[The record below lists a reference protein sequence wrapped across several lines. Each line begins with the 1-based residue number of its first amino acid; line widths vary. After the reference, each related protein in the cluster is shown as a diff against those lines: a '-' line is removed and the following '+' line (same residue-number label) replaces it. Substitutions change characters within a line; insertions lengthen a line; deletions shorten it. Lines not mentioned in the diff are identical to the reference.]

1 MVLSELELQRRLED
15 RSIFLNIK
23 SSSDPLHTH
32 LRELL
37 NIRYP
42 IIQAG
47 MSGFTTP
54 ELVAAVSN
62 AGGLGILGAARMT
75 PKQIRDAI
83 GKIKERTNNPFGVNL
98 LLAPPEK
105 RGNQNIDQ
113 VQQFFNDKFR
123 HKLNIPSK
131 TEKDVSLPQS
141 KFLEQ
146 LEIILEEKIQVIS
159 FAMGNLPTE
168 LVEQIHSVSS
178 SSSSKI
184 MSMVTTVQEAVDVAR
199 NGADI
204 IVAQGAEAGGHRS
217 TFNIPLENENE
228 TLPLIGTMTLV
239 PQIVDALS
247 GIEDKIQGEKDEA
260 YNIPVIAAGGI
271 ADGRGLVAALALGAQ
286 GVMIGTRFLVAS
298 ESAVFQA
305 YQERLLAARESDT
318 IVTRAFSGRPARG
331 LHNQF
336 IDEYR
341 KSGPQP
347 LAWPLQALAA
357 DDIYAAAQKQNN
369 ADYFPLL
376 AGQGVGLLK
385 GNQKYNAER
394 IVQELVREAN
404 QTLSKLG

>member
-1 MVLSELELQRRLED
+1 MLST
-15 RSIFLNIK
+15 
-23 SSSDPLHTH
+23 PLCK
-32 LRELL
+32 LL

-75 PKQIRDAI
+75 SEQTIDAI
-83 GKIKERTNNPFGVNL
+83 GKIKKLTSNPFGVNL

-105 RGNQNIDQ
+105 RGNQSIDQ
-113 VQQFFNDKFR
+113 VQQFFNGKFR
-123 HKLNIPSK
+123 RELNIPPK
-131 TEKDVSLPQS
+131 TEKDIALPPS

-146 LEIILEEKIQVIS
+146 LKIILEEKIPVIS
-159 FAMGNLPTE
+159 FAMGNLPAE
-168 LVEQIHSVSS
+168 LVEQIHSM

-199 NGADI
+199 NGTDI

-217 TFNIPLENENE
+217 TFNIPLENE

-239 PQIVDALS
+239 PQIVDALT
-247 GIEDKIQGEKDEA
+247 GIEDKIQGEKEEA

-298 ESAVFQA
+298 ESAAFRA
-305 YQERLLAARESDT
+305 YQERLLAAKESET
-318 IVTRAFSGRPARG
+318 IITRAFSGRPARG
-331 LHNQF
+331 LRNQF

-341 KSGPQP
+341 KLGPQP
-347 LAWPLQALAA
+347 LAWPFQALAA

-376 AGQGVGLLK
+376 AGQGVGLVK
-385 GNQKYNAER
+385 GKQ
-394 IVQELVREAN
+394 L
-404 QTLSKLG
+404 

>member
-1 MVLSELELQRRLED
+1 MLST
-15 RSIFLNIK
+15 
-23 SSSDPLHTH
+23 PLCK
-32 LRELL
+32 LL

-62 AGGLGILGAARMT
+62 AGGLGILGAARMSPEQT
-75 PKQIRDAI
+75 RDAI
-83 GKIKERTNNPFGVNL
+83 GKIKKLTSNPFGVNL

-105 RGNQNIDQ
+105 GGNQSIDK

-123 HKLNIPSK
+123 RELNIPLK
-131 TEKDVSLPQS
+131 TEKDVILPPF

-146 LEIILEEKIQVIS
+146 LKIILEEKIQVIS
-159 FAMGNLPTE
+159 VAMGNLPTQI
-168 LVEQIHSVSS
+168 VEQIHSLSS

-228 TLPLIGTMTLV
+228 NETLPLIGTMTLV

-247 GIEDKIQGEKDEA
+247 RIEGNKSQAKKEEA

-298 ESAVFQA
+298 ESAAFQA
-305 YQERLLAARESDT
+305 YQERLLAAKESDT
-318 IVTRAFSGRPARG
+318 IITRAFLGRPARG
-331 LHNQF
+331 LRNQF

-347 LAWPLQALAA
+347 LAWPFQALAA
-357 DDIYAAAQKQNN
+357 DDIYATAQKQNN

-385 GNQKYNAER
+385 GNQKYNAEG
-394 IVQELVREAN
+394 IIQELVTEAN
-404 QTLSKLG
+404 QTLSKLR

>member
-1 MVLSELELQRRLED
+1 
-15 RSIFLNIK
+15 
-23 SSSDPLHTH
+23 
-32 LRELL
+32 
-37 NIRYP
+37 
-42 IIQAG
+42 
-47 MSGFTTP
+47 
-54 ELVAAVSN
+54 
-62 AGGLGILGAARMT
+62 
-75 PKQIRDAI
+75 
-83 GKIKERTNNPFGVNL
+83 
-98 LLAPPEK
+98 
-105 RGNQNIDQ
+105 
-113 VQQFFNDKFR
+113 
-123 HKLNIPSK
+123 
-131 TEKDVSLPQS
+131 
-141 KFLEQ
+141 
-146 LEIILEEKIQVIS
+146 
-159 FAMGNLPTE
+159 
-168 LVEQIHSVSS
+168 
-178 SSSSKI
+178 
-184 MSMVTTVQEAVDVAR
+184 
-199 NGADI
+199 
-204 IVAQGAEAGGHRS
+204 
-217 TFNIPLENENE
+217 
-228 TLPLIGTMTLV
+228 MTLV

-247 GIEDKIQGEKDEA
+247 GAEDNKIQGEKEEA

-298 ESAVFQA
+298 ESAAFQA

>member
-1 MVLSELELQRRLED
+1 MLST
-15 RSIFLNIK
+15 
-23 SSSDPLHTH
+23 PLCK
-32 LRELL
+32 LL
-37 NIRYP
+37 NVRYQ

-75 PKQIRDAI
+75 PEQTRDAI
-83 GKIKERTNNPFGVNL
+83 RTIKKLTSNPFGVNL

-105 RGNQNIDQ
+105 GGNQSINQ

-123 HKLNIPSK
+123 RELDIPSK
-131 TEKDVSLPQS
+131 TEKDIILPPS

-146 LEIILEEKIQVIS
+146 LKIILEEKIQVIS
-159 FAMGNLPTE
+159 FAMGNLPTQ
-168 LVEQIHSVSS
+168 LVEQIHSLSS

-199 NGADI
+199 NGTDI

-217 TFNIPLENENE
+217 TFNIPLENE

-247 GIEDKIQGEKDEA
+247 GTEDNKIQGEKEEA

-286 GVMIGTRFLVAS
+286 GVIIGTRFLVAS
-298 ESAVFQA
+298 ESAAFQA

-347 LAWPLQALAA
+347 LAWPFQALAA
-357 DDIYAAAQKQNN
+357 DDIYAAAQKRNN

-385 GNQKYNAER
+385 GNQKYNAEG
-394 IVQELVREAN
+394 IIQELVTEAN
-404 QTLSKLG
+404 QTLSKLR

>member
-1 MVLSELELQRRLED
+1 M
-15 RSIFLNIK
+15 LNT
-23 SSSDPLHTH
+23 PLCK
-32 LRELL
+32 LL

-75 PKQIRDAI
+75 PEQTRDAI
-83 GKIKERTNNPFGVNL
+83 RTIKKLTSNPFGVNL

-105 RGNQNIDQ
+105 GGNQSINQ

-123 HKLNIPSK
+123 RELDIPSK
-131 TEKDVSLPQS
+131 TEKDIILPPS

-146 LEIILEEKIQVIS
+146 LKIILEEKIQVIS
-159 FAMGNLPTE
+159 FAMGNLPTQ
-168 LVEQIHSVSS
+168 LVEQIHSLSS

-184 MSMVTTVQEAVDVAR
+184 MSMVTTVQEAIDVAR
-199 NGADI
+199 NGTDI

-217 TFNIPLENENE
+217 TFNIPLENE

-247 GIEDKIQGEKDEA
+247 GTEDNKIQGEKEEA

-298 ESAVFQA
+298 ESAAFQA

>member
-1 MVLSELELQRRLED
+1 M
-15 RSIFLNIK
+15 LNT
-23 SSSDPLHTH
+23 PLCK
-32 LRELL
+32 LL

-75 PKQIRDAI
+75 PEQTRDAI
-83 GKIKERTNNPFGVNL
+83 RTIKKLTSNPFGVNL

-105 RGNQNIDQ
+105 GGNQSINQ

-123 HKLNIPSK
+123 RELDIPSK
-131 TEKDVSLPQS
+131 TEKDIILPPS

-146 LEIILEEKIQVIS
+146 LKIILEEKIQVIS
-159 FAMGNLPTE
+159 FAMGNLPTQ
-168 LVEQIHSVSS
+168 LAEQIHSLSS

-184 MSMVTTVQEAVDVAR
+184 MSMVTTVQEAIDVAR
-199 NGADI
+199 NGTDI

-217 TFNIPLENENE
+217 TFNIPLENE
-228 TLPLIGTMTLV
+228 TLPLIGTITLV

-247 GIEDKIQGEKDEA
+247 GTEDNKIQGEKEEA

-298 ESAVFQA
+298 ESAAFQA

>member
-1 MVLSELELQRRLED
+1 MLST
-15 RSIFLNIK
+15 
-23 SSSDPLHTH
+23 PLCK
-32 LRELL
+32 LL

-47 MSGFTTP
+47 MGGFTTP

-62 AGGLGILGAARMT
+62 AGGLGILGATRMSSEQT
-75 PKQIRDAI
+75 RDAI
-83 GKIKERTNNPFGVNL
+83 GKIKKLTSNPFGVNL

-105 RGNQNIDQ
+105 GGNQNINQ

-123 HKLNIPSK
+123 HELKIPSK
-131 TEKDVSLPQS
+131 TEKDIILPPS

-146 LEIILEEKIQVIS
+146 LKIILEEKIPVIS
-159 FAMGNLPTE
+159 FAMGNLPIQ
-168 LVEQIHSVSS
+168 LVEQIHSLS

-199 NGADI
+199 NGVDI

-217 TFNIPLENENE
+217 TFNIPLENE

-239 PQIVDALS
+239 PQIVDALREID
-247 GIEDKIQGEKDEA
+247 GKGQREKDEA

-298 ESAVFQA
+298 ESAAFQA
-305 YQERLLAARESDT
+305 YQERLLAAKESDT
-318 IVTRAFSGRPARG
+318 IITRAFSGRPARG
-331 LHNQF
+331 LRNHF
-336 IDEYR
+336 VEEYH

-347 LAWPLQALAA
+347 LAWPFQALAA

-385 GNQKYNAER
+385 GNQKYNAEG
-394 IVQELVREAN
+394 IIQELMTEAN
-404 QTLSKLG
+404 ETLSKLR

>member
-1 MVLSELELQRRLED
+1 MLS
-15 RSIFLNIK
+15 
-23 SSSDPLHTH
+23 TH
-32 LRELL
+32 VCKLL

-62 AGGLGILGAARMT
+62 AGGLGILGAARMSPEQT
-75 PKQIRDAI
+75 VDAI
-83 GKIKERTNNPFGVNL
+83 RKVKKLTSNPFGVNL

-105 RGNQNIDQ
+105 GGNQNINQ
-113 VQQFFNDKFR
+113 VQRFFNDKFR
-123 HKLNIPSK
+123 HELNIPSK
-131 TEKDVSLPQS
+131 TEKDVSLPPS

-146 LEIILEEKIQVIS
+146 LKIILEEKIHVIS
-159 FAMGNLPTE
+159 FAMGNLPAE
-168 LVEQIHSVSS
+168 LVEQIHSM

-199 NGADI
+199 NGTDI

-217 TFNIPLENENE
+217 TFNIPLENE

-247 GIEDKIQGEKDEA
+247 GIEDKIQGEKEEA

-298 ESAVFQA
+298 ESAAFRA
-305 YQERLLAARESDT
+305 YQERLLAAKESET
-318 IVTRAFSGRPARG
+318 IITRAFSGRPARG
-331 LHNQF
+331 LRNDF
-336 IDEYR
+336 VEEYR
-341 KSGPQP
+341 KLGPQP
-347 LAWPLQALAA
+347 LAWPFQALAA

-385 GNQKYNAER
+385 GIQKYNAER
-394 IVQELVREAN
+394 IIQELVTEAG
-404 QTLSKLG
+404 QTLSKLR

>member
-1 MVLSELELQRRLED
+1 MLSTSLC
-15 RSIFLNIK
+15 K
-23 SSSDPLHTH
+23 
-32 LRELL
+32 LL

-47 MSGFTTP
+47 MGGFTTP

-75 PKQIRDAI
+75 PEQTRDAI
-83 GKIKERTNNPFGVNL
+83 GKIKKLTSNPFGVNL

-105 RGNQNIDQ
+105 AGNQNINQ

-123 HKLNIPSK
+123 HELKIPSK
-131 TEKDVSLPQS
+131 TEKDIILPPS

-146 LEIILEEKIQVIS
+146 LKIILEEKIPVIS
-159 FAMGNLPTE
+159 FAMGNLPIQ
-168 LVEQIHSVSS
+168 LVEQIHSLSS

-199 NGADI
+199 NGVDI

-217 TFNIPLENENE
+217 TFNIPLENE

-247 GIEDKIQGEKDEA
+247 RIEANKIQSEKEKA

-298 ESAVFQA
+298 ESAAFQA
-305 YQERLLAARESDT
+305 YQERLLAAKESDT
-318 IVTRAFSGRPARG
+318 IITRAFSGRPARG
-331 LHNQF
+331 LRNHF
-336 IDEYR
+336 VEEYH

-347 LAWPLQALAA
+347 LAWPFQALAA

-385 GNQKYNAER
+385 GNQKYNAEG
-394 IVQELVREAN
+394 IIQELVTEAN
-404 QTLSKLG
+404 QTLSKLR

>member
-1 MVLSELELQRRLED
+1 MLST
-15 RSIFLNIK
+15 
-23 SSSDPLHTH
+23 PLCK
-32 LRELL
+32 LL

-62 AGGLGILGAARMT
+62 AGGLGILGAARMIPEQT
-75 PKQIRDAI
+75 RDAI
-83 GKIKERTNNPFGVNL
+83 DKIKKLTSNPFGVNL

-105 RGNQNIDQ
+105 GGNQNINQ

-123 HKLNIPSK
+123 LELKIPSK
-131 TEKDVSLPQS
+131 TEDDVILPPS
-141 KFLEQ
+141 KFLVQ
-146 LEIILEEKIQVIS
+146 LKIILEEKIPVIS
-159 FAMGNLPTE
+159 FAMGNLPTQ
-168 LVEQIHSVSS
+168 LVEQIHTL

-184 MSMVTTVQEAVDVAR
+184 MSMVTTAQEALDVAR
-199 NGADI
+199 NGTDI

-217 TFNIPLENENE
+217 TFNIPFENE

-247 GIEDKIQGEKDEA
+247 RIGEKEEA

-271 ADGRGLVAALALGAQ
+271 TDGRGLVAALALGAQ

-298 ESAVFQA
+298 ESAAFQA
-305 YQERLLAARESDT
+305 YQDRLLAAKESDT
-318 IVTRAFSGRPARG
+318 IITRAFSGRPARG
-331 LHNQF
+331 LRNRF
-336 IDEYR
+336 IEEYR

-347 LAWPLQALAA
+347 LAWPFQALAA

-385 GNQKYNAER
+385 DNQKYNAEG
-394 IVQELVREAN
+394 IIQEMVTEAS
-404 QTLSKLG
+404 QTLSKLR

>member
-1 MVLSELELQRRLED
+1 M
-15 RSIFLNIK
+15 LNT
-23 SSSDPLHTH
+23 PLCK
-32 LRELL
+32 LL

-75 PKQIRDAI
+75 PEQTRDAI
-83 GKIKERTNNPFGVNL
+83 RTIKKLTSNPFGVNL

-105 RGNQNIDQ
+105 GGNQSINQ

-123 HKLNIPSK
+123 RELDISSK
-131 TEKDVSLPQS
+131 TEKDIILPPS

-146 LEIILEEKIQVIS
+146 LKIILEEKIQVIS
-159 FAMGNLPTE
+159 FAMGNLPTQ
-168 LVEQIHSVSS
+168 LVEQIHSLSS

-184 MSMVTTVQEAVDVAR
+184 MSMVTTVQEAIDVAR
-199 NGADI
+199 NGTDI

-217 TFNIPLENENE
+217 TFNIPLENE

-247 GIEDKIQGEKDEA
+247 GTEDNKIQGEKEEA

-298 ESAVFQA
+298 ESAAFQA

>member
-239 PQIVDALS
+239 PQIVDSLS
-247 GIEDKIQGEKDEA
+247 RIECNNIQGGKEEA
-260 YNIPVIAAGGI
+260 YNIAGIAAGGI
-271 ADGRGLVAALALGAQ
+271 ADGRGV
-286 GVMIGTRFLVAS
+286 V
-298 ESAVFQA
+298 
-305 YQERLLAARESDT
+305 
-318 IVTRAFSGRPARG
+318 
-331 LHNQF
+331 
-336 IDEYR
+336 
-341 KSGPQP
+341 
-347 LAWPLQALAA
+347 
-357 DDIYAAAQKQNN
+357 
-369 ADYFPLL
+369 
-376 AGQGVGLLK
+376 VGLACDVEVVLM
-385 GNQKYNAER
+385 
-394 IVQELVREAN
+394 
-404 QTLSKLG
+404 

>member
-1 MVLSELELQRRLED
+1 
-15 RSIFLNIK
+15 LNRK
-23 SSSDPLHTH
+23 SSSTMLSTPLCK
-32 LRELL
+32 LL
-37 NIRYP
+37 NVRYP

-62 AGGLGILGAARMT
+62 AGGLGILGAARMSPEQT
-75 PKQIRDAI
+75 IDAI
-83 GKIKERTNNPFGVNL
+83 RKVKKLTSNPFGVNL
-98 LLAPPEK
+98 ILAPPGET
-105 RGNQNIDQ
+105 GNQSVEQ

-123 HKLNIPSK
+123 RELRIPSK
-131 TEKDVSLPQS
+131 TEKDVILPPS

-146 LEIILEEKIQVIS
+146 LKIILEEKVPVIS
-159 FAMGNLPTE
+159 FAMGNLPAE
-168 LVEQIHSVSS
+168 LVEQIHSS

-184 MSMVTTVQEAVDVAR
+184 MSMVTTVQEAIDVAR
-199 NGADI
+199 NDTDI

-239 PQIVDALS
+239 PQIVDSLS
-247 GIEDKIQGEKDEA
+247 RIECNKIQGGKEEA

-298 ESAVFQA
+298 ESTAFQA
-305 YQERLLAARESDT
+305 YQQRLLAAKESDT
-318 IVTRAFSGRPARG
+318 IITRAFSGRPARG
-331 LHNQF
+331 LRNQF

-347 LAWPLQALAA
+347 LAWPFQALAA
-357 DDIYAAAQKQNN
+357 DDIYGAAQNQNN

-376 AGQGVGLLK
+376 AGQGAGLLK
-385 GNQKYNAER
+385 DNQKYNAEG
-394 IVQELVREAN
+394 IIQELVTEAN
-404 QTLSKLG
+404 QTLSKLR

>member
-1 MVLSELELQRRLED
+1 MLST
-15 RSIFLNIK
+15 
-23 SSSDPLHTH
+23 PLCK
-32 LRELL
+32 LL
-37 NIRYP
+37 NVRYQ

-62 AGGLGILGAARMT
+62 AGGLGILGAARMSPEQT
-75 PKQIRDAI
+75 IDAI
-83 GKIKERTNNPFGVNL
+83 RKVKKLTSNPFGVNL
-98 LLAPPEK
+98 ILAPPGET
-105 RGNQNIDQ
+105 GNQSVEQ

-123 HKLNIPSK
+123 RELRIPSK
-131 TEKDVSLPQS
+131 TEKDVILPPS

-146 LEIILEEKIQVIS
+146 LKIILEEKVPVIS
-159 FAMGNLPTE
+159 FAMGNLPAE
-168 LVEQIHSVSS
+168 LVEQIHSS

-184 MSMVTTVQEAVDVAR
+184 MSMVTTIQEAIDVAR
-199 NGADI
+199 NDTDI

-239 PQIVDALS
+239 PQIVDYLS
-247 GIEDKIQGEKDEA
+247 RIECNKIQGGKEEA

-298 ESAVFQA
+298 ESTAFQA
-305 YQERLLAARESDT
+305 YQQRLLAAKESDT
-318 IVTRAFSGRPARG
+318 IITRAFSGRPARG
-331 LHNQF
+331 LRNQF

-347 LAWPLQALAA
+347 LAWPFQALAA
-357 DDIYAAAQKQNN
+357 DDIYGAAQNQNN

-376 AGQGVGLLK
+376 AGQGAGLLK
-385 GNQKYNAER
+385 DNQKYNAEG
-394 IVQELVREAN
+394 IIQELVTEAN
-404 QTLSKLG
+404 QTLSKLR

>member
-1 MVLSELELQRRLED
+1 ML
-15 RSIFLNIK
+15 IT
-23 SSSDPLHTH
+23 PLCK
-32 LRELL
+32 LL

-62 AGGLGILGAARMT
+62 AGGLGILGAARMSPEQT
-75 PKQIRDAI
+75 RDAI
-83 GKIKERTNNPFGVNL
+83 GKIKKLTSNPFGVNL

-105 RGNQNIDQ
+105 GGNQSIDK

-123 HKLNIPSK
+123 RELNIPLK
-131 TEKDVSLPQS
+131 TEKDVILPPF

-146 LEIILEEKIQVIS
+146 LKIILEEKIQVIS
-159 FAMGNLPTE
+159 VAMGNLPTQI
-168 LVEQIHSVSS
+168 VEQIHSLSS

-228 TLPLIGTMTLV
+228 NETLPLIGTMTLV
-239 PQIVDALS
+239 PQIVDALNR
-247 GIEDKIQGEKDEA
+247 IEGNKSQAKKEEA

-298 ESAVFQA
+298 ESAAFQA
-305 YQERLLAARESDT
+305 YQERLLAAKESDT
-318 IVTRAFSGRPARG
+318 IITRAFSGRPARG
-331 LHNQF
+331 LRNQF

-347 LAWPLQALAA
+347 LAWPFQALAA
-357 DDIYAAAQKQNN
+357 DDIYATAQKQNN

-385 GNQKYNAER
+385 GNQKYNAEG
-394 IVQELVREAN
+394 IIQELVTEAN
-404 QTLSKLG
+404 QTLSKLR

>member
-1 MVLSELELQRRLED
+1 M
-15 RSIFLNIK
+15 LNT
-23 SSSDPLHTH
+23 PLCK
-32 LRELL
+32 LL

-62 AGGLGILGAARMT
+62 AGGLGILGDDRMT
-75 PKQIRDAI
+75 PEQTRDDIRT
-83 GKIKERTNNPFGVNL
+83 IKKLTSNPFGVNL

-105 RGNQNIDQ
+105 GGNQSINQ

-123 HKLNIPSK
+123 RELDIPSK
-131 TEKDVSLPQS
+131 TEKDIILPPS

-146 LEIILEEKIQVIS
+146 LKIILEEKIQVIS
-159 FAMGNLPTE
+159 FAMGNLPTQ
-168 LVEQIHSVSS
+168 LVEQIHSLSS

-184 MSMVTTVQEAVDVAR
+184 MSMVTTVQEAIDVAR
-199 NGADI
+199 NGTDI

-217 TFNIPLENENE
+217 TFNIPLENE

-247 GIEDKIQGEKDEA
+247 GTEDNKIQGEKEEA

-298 ESAVFQA
+298 ESAAFQA